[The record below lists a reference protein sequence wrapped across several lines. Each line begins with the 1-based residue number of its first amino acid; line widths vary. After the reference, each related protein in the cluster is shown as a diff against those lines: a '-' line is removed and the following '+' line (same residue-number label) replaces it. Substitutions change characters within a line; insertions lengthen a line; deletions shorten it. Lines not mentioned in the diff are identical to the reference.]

1 MEIILYLI
9 TGFVAG
15 IISGMGIG
23 GGVVLIPVLT
33 LFLGFEQKIAQG
45 VNLMYFIPTGAAALW
60 VHYKNKCVETKI
72 ALVLAAFGVLG
83 SATGAYLAAGVSS
96 LVLRKLFALLII
108 IVGTNELFAAAGA
121 KE

>member
-60 VHYKNKCVETKI
+60 VHYKK
-72 ALVLAAFGVLG
+72 
-83 SATGAYLAAGVSS
+83 
-96 LVLRKLFALLII
+96 
-108 IVGTNELFAAAGA
+108 
-121 KE
+121 